1 MLEYKKVVSGYIRR
15 MSMLEISE
23 FLVDGVKYEVTDLSP
38 RFQFAL
44 HSDIKDTFLKEA
56 TLSFSNGEVIKTT
69 SQTDILYNGKK
80 LEPFTEYKVT
90 LSVIDNHDDE
100 ATKTLSFKTGKLN
113 STFIGKWI
121 SDSQYQFTE
130 KRVSPKVMAFRKE
143 FIVTKKIKSCTICST
158 ALGIYNLYLNGN
170 KVGDTYFA
178 PGFTS
183 YHNNLQYQ
191 VYDVKDLIQDGTNNL
206 LIYVAG
212 GWAIGSFVFTR
223 VNRYYHD
230 RQALL
235 LDMHIKYE
243 DDSEE
248 VISSNETFNVT
259 MDTPYELADLYDG
272 ETYDANLEN
281 KGVFVHKASIEKLD
295 FTPELLADYSSPVK
309 VRDTL
314 KPTYLKDIGNQ
325 SIYDFKQNFA
335 GIINL
340 KIKGAK
346 GGERI
351 VIHHAEVLNSDGT
364 LNLSLLRTA
373 KATLTYICKEGDQE
387 YHPSFTYMGFRY
399 ISIEGI
405 DKDKVIIEGLL
416 LSSLD
421 KSHSEF
427 ECDNELLNRL
437 EKNIHYSAL
446 SNFMDI
452 PTDCPQRDERMG
464 WTGDISIFSDTACY
478 QYSIDRFL
486 RKWLKD
492 VKKEQLKTG
501 GLPNTV
507 PIHGYGFPATMP
519 KMAIDFWGDAVLTVP
534 YSLYMNYGDKSILST
549 MYDSMKKYVKA
560 CKFWA
565 NIGIGK
571 HRYIWHT
578 PSMFH
583 FGDWVSPDVDKMS
596 AWQKR
601 SKFTATASLYH
612 TSSLLSHIASILGKD
627 EDSKYF
633 KKLSMK
639 VADSYSSIFMDK
651 DGRLKKEQFQTGYV
665 LPIAFDML
673 DEIKKKGALK
683 NLVELVKKNDYCIGT
698 GFPGTPYILFALID
712 NGYSDVA
719 YKMLLNTKA
728 PSWLY
733 GVKAGG
739 TTIFEKFDGLNE
751 DGTARKSTDGT
762 DNMISFNHYAS
773 GSVGEFLYTRLA
785 GLRII
790 EPGYKSFEIKPIFT
804 DEIKYVK
811 TKTHSV
817 YGDISLSYHHDGKQG
832 KIDFTVPVSTKCKL
846 SLPNQ
851 EEQIFTS
858 GSYSIEFT
866 M

>member
-1 MLEYKKVVSGYIRR
+1 MLK
-15 MSMLEISE
+15 ISE
-23 FLVDGVKYEVTDLSP
+23 FLIDSMESEVTDVNP

-44 HSDIKDTFLKEA
+44 ESDKNDAVLSEA
-56 TLSFSNGEVIKTT
+56 VLSFSNGEVIKTT
-69 SQTDILYNGKK
+69 AQSDIQYQGKK
-80 LEPFTEYKVT
+80 LEPFSEYTVELVCK
-90 LSVIDNHDDE
+90 DNYGEE
-100 ATKTLSFKTGKLN
+100 AKKTLSFKTGKM
-113 STFIGKWI
+113 STPFMGKWI
-121 SDSQYQFTE
+121 SDASYLFTE
-130 KRVSPKVMAFRKE
+130 KGISPKVMAFQRK
-143 FIVTKKIKSCTICST
+143 FNVDKKILSGKIYMT
-158 ALGIYNLYLNGN
+158 ALGIYDLYING
-170 KVGDTYFA
+170 KRVGDSYFA

-183 YHNNLQYQ
+183 YHHNLQYQ
-191 VYDVKDLIQDGTNNL
+191 VYDVKDLVKDGENTI

-212 GWAIGSFVFTR
+212 GWAIGSYVFTR

-235 LDMHIKYE
+235 LDFHIEYGDGSK
-243 DDSEE
+243 E
-248 VISSNETFNVT
+248 VISSDENFDVSME
-259 MDTPYELADLYDG
+259 TPYEVADLYDG
-272 ETYDANLEN
+272 ETYDSNFDVNEIH
-281 KGVFVHKASIEKLD
+281 FHKASKEELD
-295 FTPELLADYSSPVK
+295 FTPEILADYSDPVK
-309 VRDTL
+309 VRDVL
-314 KPTYLKDIGNQ
+314 KPEYIKDIQNQ
-325 SIYDFKQNFA
+325 SIYDFHQNFA
-335 GIINL
+335 GVLNL

-346 GGERI
+346 GGEKI

-364 LNLSLLRTA
+364 LNLGLLRTA

-387 YHPSFTYMGFRY
+387 YHPTFTYMGFRY
-399 ISIEGI
+399 ISVEGIEKDKIEIEGY
-405 DKDKVIIEGLL
+405 L
-416 LSSLD
+416 LSSLE
-421 KSHSEF
+421 KTYSEF
-427 ECDNELLNRL
+427 ECDNALINRL

-464 WTGDISIFSDTACY
+464 WTGDISIFASTACY

-507 PIHGYGFPATMP
+507 PVHGYGFPATMP
-519 KMAIDFWGDAVLTVP
+519 KMAIDFWGDCVLTVP
-534 YSLYMNYGDKSILST
+534 YSLYMAYGDKSILSS

-601 SKFTATASLYH
+601 SKYTATASLYH
-612 TSSLLSHIASILGKD
+612 TSSLLSYIASILGKE
-627 EDSKYF
+627 EDGKYYE
-633 KKLSMK
+633 KLSKK

-651 DGRLKKEQFQTGYV
+651 EGKLKKEQFQTGYV

-673 DEIKKKGALK
+673 DKTKKEGALK

-698 GFPGTPYILFALID
+698 GFPGTPYILFALAD

-785 GLRII
+785 GLRIK
-790 EPGYKSFEIKPIFT
+790 EPGYKSFEVNPIFT
-804 DEIKYVK
+804 PEIKKLK
-811 TKTHSV
+811 TKTHSI
-817 YGDISLSYHHDGKQG
+817 YGDIAVSYEHDGSKG
-832 KIDFTVPVSTKCKL
+832 KIEISVPVSTTCTL
-846 SLPNQ
+846 MLPNKDAKTFGSGTYI
-851 EEQIFTS
+851 EEFS
-858 GSYSIEFT
+858 F
-866 M
+866 

>member
-1 MLEYKKVVSGYIRR
+1 
-15 MSMLEISE
+15 MLEISE
-23 FLVDGVKYEVTDLSP
+23 FLIDGTEYEVTDVNP

-44 HSDIKDTFLKEA
+44 TSDENDTVLEEA
-56 TLSFSNGEVIKTT
+56 VLTFSNGEVIKTT
-69 SQTDILYNGKK
+69 MQSDILYQGKK
-80 LEPFTEYKVT
+80 LEPFSEYQVE
-90 LSVIDNHDDE
+90 LSVKDNHGNE
-100 ATKTLSFKTGKLN
+100 AKKSLSFRTGKMDCP
-113 STFIGKWI
+113 FVGKWI
-121 SDSQYQFTE
+121 SDKEYQFTE
-130 KRVSPKVMAFRKE
+130 KRVSPKVMTFRRK
-143 FIVTKKIKSCTICST
+143 FACNKKIASCTICST
-158 ALGIYNLYLNGN
+158 ALGIYDLYLNGK
-170 KVGDTYFA
+170 KVGDSYFA

-183 YHNNLQYQ
+183 YHHNLQYQ
-191 VYDVKDLIQDGTNNL
+191 VYDVKEMINEGENTL
-206 LIYVAG
+206 LVYVAG
-212 GWAIGSFVFTR
+212 GWAIGSYVFTR

-235 LDMHIKYE
+235 MDIHIKYE
-243 DDSEE
+243 DGSEDIIPTNDAFE
-248 VISSNETFNVT
+248 VT
-259 MDTPYELADLYDG
+259 MESPYEMADLYDG
-272 ETYDANLEN
+272 ETFDSSFNIEKAS
-281 KGVFVHKASIEKLD
+281 FHKAAIEELD
-295 FTPELLADYSSPVK
+295 FTPEILADYSAPVK

-314 KPTYLKDIGNQ
+314 KPEYLKDINGQ
-325 SIYDFKQNFA
+325 SLYDFHQNFA
-335 GIINL
+335 GVLHL

-351 VIHHAEVLNSDGT
+351 VIHHAEVLNEDGT
-364 LNLSLLRTA
+364 LNLGLLRTA

-387 YHPSFTYMGFRY
+387 YTPTFTYMGFRY
-399 ISIEGI
+399 ISVEGI
-405 DKDKVIIEGLL
+405 EKDKIEIEGLL
-416 LSSLD
+416 LSSLEQ
-421 KSHSEF
+421 SYSEF

-464 WTGDISIFSDTACY
+464 WTGDISIFASTACY

-507 PIHGYGFPATMP
+507 PVHGYGFPATMP
-519 KMAIDFWGDAVLTVP
+519 KMAIDFWGDCVLTVP
-534 YSLYMNYGDKSILST
+534 YSLYMAYGDKSILST
-549 MYDSMKKYVKA
+549 MYESMKKYVKA

-571 HRYIWHT
+571 HRYIWRT

-601 SKFTATASLYH
+601 SKYTATASLYH
-612 TSSLLSHIASILGKD
+612 TSSLLSHIAAILGKE
-627 EDSKYF
+627 EDSKYYE
-633 KKLSMK
+633 KLSKK
-639 VADSYSSIFMDK
+639 VADSYSSVFMDAQGK
-651 DGRLKKEQFQTGYV
+651 LKKEQFQTGYV
-665 LPIAFDML
+665 LPIAFGML
-673 DEIKKKGALK
+673 DEKKQKGALE

-698 GFPGTPYILFALID
+698 GFPGTPYILFALAD

-785 GLRII
+785 GLRIK
-790 EPGYKSFEIKPIFT
+790 EPGYKSFEVKPVFT
-804 DEIKYVK
+804 PEIKKLK
-811 TKTHSV
+811 TKTHSI
-817 YGDISLSYHHDGKQG
+817 YGDIKIEYEHDGSKG
-832 KIDFTVPVSTKCKL
+832 KIEITVPVSTSCTL
-846 SLPNQ
+846 ILPNEEITLGSGTYTQ
-851 EEQIFTS
+851 EFNI
-858 GSYSIEFT
+858 
-866 M
+866 